1 MLIDQNIK
9 FKEYDNPT
17 EIAANDILKGKI
29 LKNGFNG
36 RMEFGPRALGARSIL
51 ADPRSKNMKKLITK
65 KLNLEKNSDHFV
77 RLFYMKILI
86 NFMRKNLFSL

>member
-29 LKNGFNG
+29 TAWFNG

-51 ADPRSKNMKKLITK
+51 ADPRSKNMKIDKQ
-65 KLNLEKNSDHFV
+65 KLNLEKNSTILSVCFFENTNK
-77 RLFYMKILI
+77 FYEENFILLWR
-86 NFMRKNLFSL
+86 M